1 MRITKFLSVLL
12 LVAAIV
18 PAALGQVLQ
27 INGHFRGTPSGY
39 NPVPGWTL
47 SSGGGGARVL
57 PSFRRGEFVLE
68 LTASRQYPQAAVSD
82 LQPITANTV
91 TITAALRGNGKAS
104 IGYETFD
111 ANQTRLAGAN
121 ATYDT
126 HRMREQL
133 VRKDYLITDPNA
145 KYVRIVLTAQV
156 GTTAQFREVTAA
168 LTNSAPPPPPP
179 VVAPPPP
186 PAAAPVPPPPPAP
199 RFRHL
204 KLRHSYVWA
213 GLADEETLLVT
224 IPRGSEVSF
233 SLQEFPRRR
242 LFWSTAAADSRY
254 CHVHVHHE
262 QVGRIPH
269 RVENARIRLK
279 AVWPGQSDVVL
290 VCGPKKVVIRV
301 TCP

>member
-1 MRITKFLSVLL
+1 MSVLL
-12 LVAAIV
+12 IAAAIV

-27 INGHFRGTPSGY
+27 INGHFRGAPSGY
-39 NPVPGWTL
+39 NPAPGWTL
-47 SSGGGGARVL
+47 GSDGGRARIL

-68 LTASRQYPQAAVSD
+68 LAANRQYPQVAVSD

-111 ANQTRLAGAN
+111 QNQRRLAGAN

-133 VRKDYLITDPNA
+133 VRKDYLITDPHA
-145 KYVRIVLTAQV
+145 RYVRIVLTAQP
-156 GTTAQFREVTAA
+156 GTTIQFREVTASLA
-168 LTNSAPPPPPP
+168 NSALPPP
-179 VVAPPPP
+179 VVAAPPP
-186 PAAAPVPPPPPAP
+186 PAAVPAPPPPPAP

-204 KLRHSYVWA
+204 KHRHSYAWA

-224 IPRGSEVSF
+224 IPRGSEISF
-233 SLQEFPRRR
+233 NLQEFPRRR

-254 CHVHVHHE
+254 CHVHVRHE

-269 RVENARIRLK
+269 RVENANIRLK
-279 AVWPGQSDVVL
+279 AVWPGQSEVVL
-290 VCGPKKVVIRV
+290 VCGPKKVIIRV

>member
-12 LVAAIV
+12 FVAAIV

-39 NPVPGWTL
+39 NPAPGWTL
-47 SSGGGGARVL
+47 GSDGGSARIL

-68 LTASRQYPQAAVSD
+68 MAANRQYPQVAVSD

-111 ANQTRLAGAN
+111 ANQRRLAGAN

-126 HRMREQL
+126 HRIREQL
-133 VRKDYLITDPNA
+133 VRKDYLITDPHA
-145 KYVRIVLTAQV
+145 RYVRIVLTAQP
-156 GTTAQFREVTAA
+156 GTTIQFREVTAS

-179 VVAPPPP
+179 VVAAPPPP
-186 PAAAPVPPPPPAP
+186 VAAPAPPPPPAP
-199 RFRHL
+199 RFRLL
-204 KLRHSYVWA
+204 KPRHSYAWA
-213 GLADEETLLVT
+213 GLADEETLMVT
-224 IPRGSEVSF
+224 IPRGSEISF

-242 LFWSTAAADSRY
+242 LVWSATAADSRY
-254 CHVHVHHE
+254 CHVHVQHE

-269 RVENARIRLK
+269 RIDNARIRLK
-279 AVWPGQSDVVL
+279 AVWQGQSEVVL
-290 VCGPKKVVIRV
+290 VCGPKKVIIRV

>member
-1 MRITKFLSVLL
+1 MQMTKFMSVLL
-12 LVAAIV
+12 IAAAIV

-39 NPVPGWTL
+39 NPAPGWTL
-47 SSGGGGARVL
+47 GSDGGSARIL

-68 LTASRQYPQAAVSD
+68 MAANRQYPQVAVSD

-111 ANQTRLAGAN
+111 QNQRRLAGAN

-133 VRKDYLITDPNA
+133 VRKDYLITDPHA
-145 KYVRIVLTAQV
+145 RYVRIVLTAQP
-156 GTTAQFREVTAA
+156 GTTIQFREVTAS
-168 LTNSAPPPPPP
+168 LTNSAPPP

-186 PAAAPVPPPPPAP
+186 PAAVPAPPPPPAP

-204 KLRHSYVWA
+204 KHRHSYAWG

-224 IPRGSEVSF
+224 LPRGSEISF
-233 SLQEFPRRR
+233 NLQEFPRRR

-254 CHVHVHHE
+254 CHVHVRHE

-269 RVENARIRLK
+269 RVENANIRLK
-279 AVWPGQSDVVL
+279 AVWPGQSEVVL
-290 VCGPKKVVIRV
+290 VCGPKKVIIRV

>member
-1 MRITKFLSVLL
+1 MQITKILSVLL

-27 INGHFRGTPSGY
+27 INGHFRGKPSGY
-39 NPVPGWTL
+39 SPVPGWTL
-47 SSGGGGARVL
+47 SSGGGVRVL

-68 LTASRQYPQAAVSD
+68 LTASLQYPQAAYSD
-82 LQPITANTV
+82 LFPITGNTV

-111 ANQTRLAGAN
+111 ASQNRLAGAN

-126 HRMREQL
+126 HRKREQL

-145 KYVRIVLTAQV
+145 KYIRIVLTAQV

-168 LTNSAPPPPPP
+168 LTNSVPPPPPP
-179 VVAPPPP
+179 VVAVPPP

-199 RFRHL
+199 IFRHL
-204 KLRHSYVWA
+204 KHRHSYAWA

-224 IPRGSEVSF
+224 IPRGSEISF

-254 CHVHVHHE
+254 CHVHVRHE

-269 RVENARIRLK
+269 RVENANIRLK
-279 AVWPGQSDVVL
+279 AVWPGQSNVVL